1 MMLLIKEKCRKYIEE
16 RETRQKRRVE
26 KGIEEKKKR
35 KRYRKKSQ
43 DVTEGKCTA
52 RERREIT
59 FVEDIERKGTESKIR
74 IGREID

>member
-1 MMLLIKEKCRKYIEE
+1 MMLLIKEKYRKYIEE
-16 RETRQKRRVE
+16 RKTRQKRRVE
-26 KGIEEKKKR
+26 KGIEEKNR

>member
-16 RETRQKRRVE
+16 RKTRQKRRVE
-26 KGIEEKKKR
+26 KGIEEKKMETLQEEEPR
-35 KRYRKKSQ
+35 CNRR
-43 DVTEGKCTA
+43 KCTA

-59 FVEDIERKGTESKIR
+59 FVEDIEKKGTESKIR